1 MLKSGAEIHIVEE
14 SICMICAAY
23 GAAHVEAFAITS
35 LIVAS
40 LRLENGEYSVQIRE
54 CTALQ
59 IIYCELKNSTV
70 FQERSAP
77 RLHPW
82 TNLSQ

>member
-1 MLKSGAEIHIVEE
+1 MEASRQITRSFSDRLLCLALDVGEGMLKSGAKIHRVEE

-40 LRLENGEYSVQIRE
+40 PRLENGEYSVQIRRVYP
-54 CTALQ
+54 
-59 IIYCELKNSTV
+59 ILK
-70 FQERSAP
+70 
-77 RLHPW
+77 LI
-82 TNLSQ
+82 